1 MRVAAHVLQL
11 GARVGLVSML
21 IAVAIGTVAQAS
33 GTAPLDKG
41 QRLFI
46 AGHSFNVFICAP
58 LESLATE
65 AGIGGHTTYGVQFIG
80 NSTPMQHWTQGTEES
95 NIAKRALRTG
105 ELDVLTLSPN
115 ATLPEEAI
123 DKFADLAQQTNP
135 NIRLLVQQSWAAW
148 DGNAPNLGSLRPSG
162 GAGPGPGPRPALA
175 AAPEPAKLPA
185 GCPPPRAPRT
195 PAPGATGAPTP
206 PPTAAAA
213 AQTGFQNSDRD
224 GATAAQIEQARQ
236 NYQGYMDRMRA
247 QLKGI
252 NERHDREMAFIVPA
266 AEAVNRLRL
275 QVIAGKVPG
284 VSKQSELFADA
295 MGHAGPAVS
304 DLVSYV
310 WFATLYR
317 RSPVGLTALDKEK
330 SDASQKRHR
339 LLQEI
344 AWQSVLDE
352 PMSGVK

>member
-1 MRVAAHVLQL
+1 MKVVAHVLKI
-11 GARVGLVSML
+11 GTR
-21 IAVAIGTVAQAS
+21 VAIAS
-33 GTAPLDKG
+33 VLAATLGMTAAHADADHAKVTKPIDQG

-46 AGHSFNVFICAP
+46 AGHSFNVFICSP
-58 LESLATE
+58 LEALAKE
-65 AGIGGHTTYGVQFIG
+65 AGIAGHTTYGVQFIG
-80 NSTPMQHWTQGTEES
+80 NSTPLQHWNQATDET

-105 ELDVLTLSPN
+105 ELDVFTMSPN
-115 ATLPEEAI
+115 ATMPEEAI

-135 NIRLLVQQSWAAW
+135 DIRILIQQSWAAW
-148 DGNAPNLGSLRPSG
+148 DGNAPNLGSLRPQ
-162 GAGPGPGPRPALA
+162 GAAPGQGPRPAPA
-175 AAPEPAKLPA
+175 AAPEPTKLPA

-195 PAPGATGAPTP
+195 PAAGAPSQTP
-206 PPTAAAA
+206 PASP
-213 AQTGFQNSDRD
+213 QGGFQNADRD
-224 GATAAQIEQARQ
+224 DATAAQIDQGRA

-247 QLKGI
+247 QLRGI
-252 NERHDREMAFIVPA
+252 NERHGREMAFIVPA
-266 AEAVNRLRL
+266 AEAVSRLRL

-284 VSKQSELFADA
+284 ISKQSELFADA
-295 MGHAGPAVS
+295 MGHAGPAVN

-317 RSPVGLTALDKEK
+317 RSPVGLQALDKEN
-330 SDASQKRHR
+330 SATSSARHQ